1 MFLSIGCI
9 NIYPSLH
16 IFYCLTEMNLPI
28 AMSNKGIE
36 APASE
41 VPAPDPGWIQSSEA
55 QSSRSKSPVNALR
68 IDDMVMVDD

>member
-1 MFLSIGCI
+1 
-9 NIYPSLH
+9 
-16 IFYCLTEMNLPI
+16 MNLPI

-68 IDDMVMVDD
+68 IDDMVVVDG